1 MMRDSH
7 AKVDNANAT
16 VGVIVVVEDDLGFVK
31 QVKEGGRMCE
41 RERERKAYLR
51 TMLWWRSSMASGT
64 EWMMVTVSCSVN
76 ENKVKEL
83 FASGELKEGIVFCT
97 RLKTLRDR
105 QC

>member
-41 RERERKAYLR
+41 RERAYLR

-64 EWMMVTVSCSVN
+64 E
-76 ENKVKEL
+76 
-83 FASGELKEGIVFCT
+83 
-97 RLKTLRDR
+97 
-105 QC
+105 

>member
-1 MMRDSH
+1 
-7 AKVDNANAT
+7 
-16 VGVIVVVEDDLGFVK
+16 
-31 QVKEGGRMCE
+31 
-41 RERERKAYLR
+41 
-51 TMLWWRSSMASGT
+51 MASGT